1 MQPATLYLPISPYI
15 SQALEISSDPA
26 TLRTLCSLQPY
37 ISLYLPISPYIS
49 QALEISSDLGASL
62 RKLAA
67 GWAVPTLTLAL
78 TLPLPLPLTL
88 TRWAVPS
95 LQPWGYQQSVAT
107 LGAVVMPHNLYLH
120 SSLVLSRGPPLAQ
133 HQEVH
138 AAICSATLSVTPC
151 NPKC

>member
-1 MQPATLYLPISPYI
+1 MLICSLIAVVAACFIASAA
-15 SQALEISSDPA
+15 QALEISSDPA
-26 TLRTLCSLQPY
+26 TLRTLCSLRPY
-37 ISLYLPISPYIS
+37 ISQYLPISPYIS

-67 GWAVPTLTLAL
+67 G
-78 TLPLPLPLTL
+78 
-88 TRWAVPS
+88 WAVPS

-120 SSLVLSRGPPLAQ
+120 SSLVLSRGPPLEQ

-138 AAICSATLSVTPC
+138 AAICYSRIESPHAAIPSPH
-151 NPKC
+151 P

>member
-1 MQPATLYLPISPYI
+1 MQGGGDVLAHRH
-15 SQALEISSDPA
+15 LERGDD
-26 TLRTLCSLQPY
+26 

-67 GWAVPTLTLAL
+67 GWAVPTLTLTL